1 MRSQTNTMDKLNAQ
15 VMFEFFSHDIP
26 VVVKAL
32 DNANIEFREEKIYR
46 NGMRES
52 VDPSEFWQSSM
63 IFVNDENHATATAI
77 LTELVDN
84 GVIS

>member
-1 MRSQTNTMDKLNAQ
+1 MDKLNAQ

-26 VVVKAL
+26 AVVNAL
-32 DNANIEFREEKIYR
+32 DNANIEFREKRIYR

-52 VDPSEFWQSSM
+52 EDPTDFWQSSF
-63 IFVNDENHATATAI
+63 IFVTDENNATATAI